1 MSAPSNALFRQLQRI
16 PQSIVFYPTVIP
28 AGYFM
33 LGGLVLLFETTDL
46 AHAWRNMLPPG
57 LAEADNAREILG
69 TLITSIIS
77 LTVFSFSMVMV
88 VLNGAASRLSPRV
101 LPGLISDRRN
111 QLILGNYLGCILFF
125 LLMIAFINKNEP
137 DSLPAFGVLLAVLMG
152 LGCMAL
158 FVVFIR
164 SISQSIQVDWIVGQ
178 LYRSACHNLAQRCER
193 LGSITAA
200 PDDRD
205 WYCIEAVTPGYLRE
219 VNEQRLR
226 ELLGPDD
233 LQAVLQVEPG
243 FFLVEGHPLLK
254 VSAELDARRTRQV
267 LDCFD
272 FHDEEFAGANV
283 FYAMRQMTEIAVKA
297 ISPSINDPGTAIRV
311 LNLHGVLLGRLGG
324 VPPLDVGCIDNG
336 KPRLFYPQLSP
347 QRRLTLILDP
357 IRTYGSNDPAIV
369 MALMQCL
376 KTALH
381 GQASSDQ
388 LEAYVDELAAL
399 RDAADT
405 DLRNDRDRRAVN
417 DLLERINRLHDELA
431 PLALLPI
438 PAKS

>member
-1 MSAPSNALFRQLQRI
+1 M
-16 PQSIVFYPTVIP
+16 
-28 AGYFM
+28 
-33 LGGLVLLFETTDL
+33 
-46 AHAWRNMLPPG
+46 
-57 LAEADNAREILG
+57 
-69 TLITSIIS
+69 
-77 LTVFSFSMVMV
+77 
-88 VLNGAASRLSPRV
+88 

-193 LGSITAA
+193 LGRSPRRRMTATGTA
-200 PDDRD
+200 SKRSRPAICARSTSNA
-205 WYCIEAVTPGYLRE
+205 CGA
-219 VNEQRLR
+219 
-226 ELLGPDD
+226 LGPDD

-283 FYAMRQMTEIAVKA
+283 FYGMRQMTEIAVKA
-297 ISPSINDPGTAIRV
+297 ISPSINDRARQYACSICTACCSVAWVASRRWTWAASTMASPGCSI
-311 LNLHGVLLGRLGG
+311 H
-324 VPPLDVGCIDNG
+324 
-336 KPRLFYPQLSP
+336 S
-347 QRRLTLILDP
+347 
-357 IRTYGSNDPAIV
+357 
-369 MALMQCL
+369 
-376 KTALH
+376 
-381 GQASSDQ
+381 
-388 LEAYVDELAAL
+388 
-399 RDAADT
+399 
-405 DLRNDRDRRAVN
+405 
-417 DLLERINRLHDELA
+417 
-431 PLALLPI
+431 
-438 PAKS
+438 

>member
-1 MSAPSNALFRQLQRI
+1 MSAPRNALFRQLQRI

-28 AGYFM
+28 AGYFV

-46 AHAWRNMLPPG
+46 AHAWRNMLPSG

-178 LYRSACHNLAQRCER
+178 LYRSACHNLAQLR
-193 LGSITAA
+193 A
-200 PDDRD
+200 PGVDHR
-205 WYCIEAVTPGYLRE
+205 G
-219 VNEQRLR
+219 
-226 ELLGPDD
+226 
-233 LQAVLQVEPG
+233 
-243 FFLVEGHPLLK
+243 
-254 VSAELDARRTRQV
+254 
-267 LDCFD
+267 
-272 FHDEEFAGANV
+272 AG
-283 FYAMRQMTEIAVKA
+283 
-297 ISPSINDPGTAIRV
+297 
-311 LNLHGVLLGRLGG
+311 
-324 VPPLDVGCIDNG
+324 
-336 KPRLFYPQLSP
+336 
-347 QRRLTLILDP
+347 
-357 IRTYGSNDPAIV
+357 
-369 MALMQCL
+369 
-376 KTALH
+376 
-381 GQASSDQ
+381 
-388 LEAYVDELAAL
+388 
-399 RDAADT
+399 
-405 DLRNDRDRRAVN
+405 
-417 DLLERINRLHDELA
+417 
-431 PLALLPI
+431 
-438 PAKS
+438 

>member
-1 MSAPSNALFRQLQRI
+1 M
-16 PQSIVFYPTVIP
+16 
-28 AGYFM
+28 
-33 LGGLVLLFETTDL
+33 
-46 AHAWRNMLPPG
+46 
-57 LAEADNAREILG
+57 
-69 TLITSIIS
+69 
-77 LTVFSFSMVMV
+77 
-88 VLNGAASRLSPRV
+88 
-101 LPGLISDRRN
+101 
-111 QLILGNYLGCILFF
+111 
-125 LLMIAFINKNEP
+125 
-137 DSLPAFGVLLAVLMG
+137 
-152 LGCMAL
+152 
-158 FVVFIR
+158 
-164 SISQSIQVDWIVGQ
+164 DWIVGQ

-219 VNEQRLR
+219 ANEQRLR

-254 VSAELDARRTRQV
+254 VSAGLDARRTRQI

-283 FYAMRQMTEIAVKA
+283 FYGMRQMTEIAVKT

-357 IRTYGSNDPAIV
+357 IRTYGSNDRR
-369 MALMQCL
+369 
-376 KTALH
+376 
-381 GQASSDQ
+381 SSW
-388 LEAYVDELAAL
+388 
-399 RDAADT
+399 R
-405 DLRNDRDRRAVN
+405 
-417 DLLERINRLHDELA
+417 
-431 PLALLPI
+431 
-438 PAKS
+438 

>member
-1 MSAPSNALFRQLQRI
+1 M
-16 PQSIVFYPTVIP
+16 IP

-57 LAEADNAREILG
+57 LAEADNAGKSLG

-283 FYAMRQMTEIAVKA
+283 FYGMRQMTEIAVKA

-311 LNLHGVLLGRLGG
+311 LICTVCCSVACG

-336 KPRLFYPQLSP
+336 KPRLFYPQLSL

-357 IRTYGSNDPAIV
+357 IRTYGGSNDPAIV

-376 KTALH
+376 KTAPVSGRPPATSWRPTWMNWRH
-381 GQASSDQ
+381 CTTQRIRTA
-388 LEAYVDELAAL
+388 
-399 RDAADT
+399 
-405 DLRNDRDRRAVN
+405 
-417 DLLERINRLHDELA
+417 ER
-431 PLALLPI
+431 P
-438 PAKS
+438 

>member
-205 WYCIEAVTPGYLRE
+205 AAICARSTSNACGSSWGRTICRRCYRWNPGSFWSKGIRCSRSAPNWMPGE
-219 VNEQRLR
+219 
-226 ELLGPDD
+226 PDRYST
-233 LQAVLQVEPG
+233 A
-243 FFLVEGHPLLK
+243 
-254 VSAELDARRTRQV
+254 S
-267 LDCFD
+267 
-272 FHDEEFAGANV
+272 
-283 FYAMRQMTEIAVKA
+283 
-297 ISPSINDPGTAIRV
+297 ISTMKSSPAPTFSMAC
-311 LNLHGVLLGRLGG
+311 GR
-324 VPPLDVGCIDNG
+324 
-336 KPRLFYPQLSP
+336 
-347 QRRLTLILDP
+347 
-357 IRTYGSNDPAIV
+357 
-369 MALMQCL
+369 
-376 KTALH
+376 
-381 GQASSDQ
+381 
-388 LEAYVDELAAL
+388 
-399 RDAADT
+399 
-405 DLRNDRDRRAVN
+405 
-417 DLLERINRLHDELA
+417 
-431 PLALLPI
+431 
-438 PAKS
+438 

>member
-1 MSAPSNALFRQLQRI
+1 M
-16 PQSIVFYPTVIP
+16 
-28 AGYFM
+28 
-33 LGGLVLLFETTDL
+33 
-46 AHAWRNMLPPG
+46 
-57 LAEADNAREILG
+57 
-69 TLITSIIS
+69 
-77 LTVFSFSMVMV
+77 
-88 VLNGAASRLSPRV
+88 
-101 LPGLISDRRN
+101 
-111 QLILGNYLGCILFF
+111 
-125 LLMIAFINKNEP
+125 
-137 DSLPAFGVLLAVLMG
+137 
-152 LGCMAL
+152 
-158 FVVFIR
+158 
-164 SISQSIQVDWIVGQ
+164 
-178 LYRSACHNLAQRCER
+178 
-193 LGSITAA
+193 
-200 PDDRD
+200 
-205 WYCIEAVTPGYLRE
+205 
-219 VNEQRLR
+219 
-226 ELLGPDD
+226 GPDD

-405 DLRNDRDRRAVN
+405 DLQNDRDRRAVN